1 MKMPKIKSATELRNS
16 LYETLHEVA
25 SGDPQLITHKRGEA
39 IVLISQEKFNKLI
52 DERETLKD
60 INLGLSELDRGEG
73 IPHEDVVS
81 KLKARREKWK

>member
-60 INLGLSELDRGEG
+60 INLGLTELDKGEG
-73 IPHEDVVS
+73 ISHEEAVS
-81 KLKARREKWK
+81 NLKARREKWK